1 MSFLP
6 SNNLMKENSP
16 YPRSSQSKY
25 VMYCKS
31 RIYKLE
37 QYAWKSKTYPSS
49 LLVHWIFYKVWRA
62 FYFGVST
69 SKWKELREKCPN
81 TELFLV
87 RIFLYSDW
95 IRRFTREKCS
105 NTELFM
111 VRIFLYSDWIRRFIR
126 EKCSKTKLFLVRI
139 FLYSDQK

>member
-1 MSFLP
+1 MPFLP

-16 YPRSSQSKY
+16 YPRRSQSKY
-25 VMYCKS
+25 VMHCKS

-37 QYAWKSKTYPSS
+37 QYAWKSKTYLSS

-62 FYFGVST
+62 FYFEVST
-69 SKWKELREKCPN
+69 SKWRELRENCSN

-87 RIFLYSDW
+87 RIFLCSDW
-95 IRRFTREKCS
+95 IRRFTREKCP
-105 NTELFM
+105 NKELFM
-111 VRIFLYSDWIRRFIR
+111 VRISLYSDWIRRFIC